1 MDAVMIQDDNKWN
14 CSFLKDV
21 CDEENIQMKV
31 PPPSPQD
38 ASMLEAVFS
47 QHLSAKIHAVVN
59 PSHDSAQEHAQTLE
73 RLLLTHRKPTLKR
86 HTYHK
91 RPSRIPVL
99 SSRIIHKK
107 NKRLSMQQ
115 DALANA
121 LEKVH
126 ISHHHQMA
134 GGAKKNSAT
143 TKPYLNGLVTMVM
156 NKSEKNDCSVQE
168 TIIQDI
174 KDMAI

>member
-21 CDEENIQMKV
+21 CDEESMQMKV

-73 RLLLTHRKPTLKR
+73 RLLLTHRKHPLKR

-126 ISHHHQMA
+126 ISHHHAA
-134 GGAKKNSAT
+134 GEKKHPPAKHS
-143 TKPYLNGLVTMVM
+143 YLNGLVTMVM
-156 NKSEKNDCSVQE
+156 NKSKKNDCSAQE

>member
-1 MDAVMIQDDNKWN
+1 MDAVMIQDNNKWN
-14 CSFLKDV
+14 YSLLKEF
-21 CDEENIQMKV
+21 CDEENMNMKV

-59 PSHDSAQEHAQTLE
+59 PSHDSSEEHAQKLE
-73 RLLLTHRKPTLKR
+73 RLLLAHRKPTLKR

-99 SSRIIHKK
+99 SSRIIYKK
-107 NKRLSMQQ
+107 NKRISMQQ

-126 ISHHHQMA
+126 ISSNPA
-134 GGAKKNSAT
+134 EKKNPAT
-143 TKPYLNGLVTMVM
+143 KKSYLNGLVTMVM
-156 NKSEKNDCSVQE
+156 NKSRKNDCSAQE
-168 TIIQDI
+168 TIIQDV
-174 KDMAI
+174 KDMDI

>member
-1 MDAVMIQDDNKWN
+1 MDAVLIQDSNKWN
-14 CSFLKDV
+14 CSLLKDF
-21 CDEENIQMKV
+21 CDEENMHMRV

-47 QHLSAKIHAVVN
+47 KHLSAKIHAVVN
-59 PSHDSAQEHAQTLE
+59 PSHDSTEEHAQTLE
-73 RLLLTHRKPTLKR
+73 RLLLANRKPSLKR

-99 SSRIIHKK
+99 SSRIISKK
-107 NKRLSMQQ
+107 NKRISMQQ

-121 LEKVH
+121 FEKVH
-126 ISHHHQMA
+126 ISSNP
-134 GGAKKNSAT
+134 GEKKNPAT
-143 TKPYLNGLVTMVM
+143 KKPYLNGLVTMVM
-156 NKSEKNDCSVQE
+156 NKSKKNDCSAQE

-174 KDMAI
+174 KDMDI